1 MIEVKS
7 SSENRDETASAIGL
21 AIMQWQDA
29 TQAYDEAVGARLG
42 LNMAERHCIG
52 LLHGGP
58 QSAGAVATATGLTPA
73 AVTALIDRLEA
84 RGLLTRTR
92 SLEDR
97 RKVVIEATEA
107 TRELS
112 ARYYGAIARDAIK
125 TGNGGV
131 DGTQAGAPP
140 EGCRGTRP
148 ISCGRTYRTSTFS
161 GVMTSIFGGAAMHFT
176 ATRPNAFICSALR

>member
-1 MIEVKS
+1 MIELNS
-7 SSENRDETASAIGL
+7 SSDNRTVLTTAIGL
-21 AIMQWQDA
+21 AVMQWQDA
-29 TQAYDEAVGARLG
+29 TQAYDEAVGVRLG

-58 QSAGAVATATGLTPA
+58 QSAGAIATATGLTPA

-97 RKVVIEATEA
+97 RKVVIEATET

-112 ARYYGAIARDAIK
+112 ARYYGAIAREGEKVIAIFSDAELATISRFVNAALDLQRDQLARLK
-125 TGNGGV
+125 AEGS
-131 DGTQAGAPP
+131 DAP
-140 EGCRGTRP
+140 
-148 ISCGRTYRTSTFS
+148 GR
-161 GVMTSIFGGAAMHFT
+161 
-176 ATRPNAFICSALR
+176 

>member
-1 MIEVKS
+1 MIEVNS
-7 SSENRDETASAIGL
+7 SSGKRDEMTMAIGL

-29 TQAYDEAVGARLG
+29 TQAYDEAVGVRLG

-52 LLHGGP
+52 LLYGGP

-107 TRELS
+107 TRDLS
-112 ARYYGAIARDAIK
+112 ARYYGAIAR
-125 TGNGGV
+125 
-131 DGTQAGAPP
+131 
-140 EGCRGTRP
+140 EGEKV
-148 ISCGRTYRTSTFS
+148 IATFS
-161 GVMTSIFGGAAMHFT
+161 DAELTTISRFVSAALGLQRDQLARLKAEAPT
-176 ATRPNAFICSALR
+176 PPDGR

>member
-1 MIEVKS
+1 MIELNS
-7 SSENRDETASAIGL
+7 SSENRDGMTRAIGL

-112 ARYYGAIARDAIK
+112 ARYYGAIAR
-125 TGNGGV
+125 
-131 DGTQAGAPP
+131 
-140 EGCRGTRP
+140 EGEKV
-148 ISCGRTYRTSTFS
+148 IATFS
-161 GVMTSIFGGAAMHFT
+161 DAELATISRFVNT
-176 ATRPNAFICSALR
+176 ALDLQRDQLARLKAEGPDTPNGR

>member
-1 MIEVKS
+1 MIEINS
-7 SSENRDETASAIGL
+7 SSRYRDEIAAAIGL
-21 AIMQWQDA
+21 AVMQWQDA

-52 LLHGGP
+52 LLYGGP
-58 QSAGAVATATGLTPA
+58 QSAGAIATATGLTPA

-107 TRELS
+107 TRDLS
-112 ARYYGAIARDAIK
+112 ARYYGAIAK
-125 TGNGGV
+125 
-131 DGTQAGAPP
+131 
-140 EGCRGTRP
+140 EGEKV
-148 ISCGRTYRTSTFS
+148 IATFS
-161 GVMTSIFGGAAMHFT
+161 DAELATISRFVNAALDLQRAQLARLKAEGSDT
-176 ATRPNAFICSALR
+176 PGR

>member
-1 MIEVKS
+1 MIEINS
-7 SSENRDETASAIGL
+7 SSRNRTEMTAEIGL

-52 LLHGGP
+52 LLYGGP

-107 TRELS
+107 TRDLS
-112 ARYYGAIARDAIK
+112 ERYYGAIAR
-125 TGNGGV
+125 
-131 DGTQAGAPP
+131 
-140 EGCRGTRP
+140 EGEKV
-148 ISCGRTYRTSTFS
+148 IATFS
-161 GVMTSIFGGAAMHFT
+161 DAELATISRFVQAALDLQR
-176 ATRPNAFICSALR
+176 AQLARLKAEGPDAER

>member
-97 RKVVIEATEA
+97 RKVVIEATES

-112 ARYYGAIARDAIK
+112 ARYYGAIAR
-125 TGNGGV
+125 
-131 DGTQAGAPP
+131 
-140 EGCRGTRP
+140 EGEKV
-148 ISCGRTYRTSTFS
+148 IATFS
-161 GVMTSIFGGAAMHFT
+161 DAELATISRFVNAALDLQRDQLARLKAEGPDT
-176 ATRPNAFICSALR
+176 PNGR

>member
-1 MIEVKS
+1 MVEINS
-7 SSENRDETASAIGL
+7 SRRYRDEIAAAIGL
-21 AIMQWQDA
+21 AVMQWQDA

-58 QSAGAVATATGLTPA
+58 QSAGAIATATGLTPA

-107 TRELS
+107 TRDLS
-112 ARYYGAIARDAIK
+112 ARYYGAIAK
-125 TGNGGV
+125 
-131 DGTQAGAPP
+131 
-140 EGCRGTRP
+140 EGEKV
-148 ISCGRTYRTSTFS
+148 IATFS
-161 GVMTSIFGGAAMHFT
+161 DAELATISRFVNAALDLQRAQLARLKAEGSDTSG
-176 ATRPNAFICSALR
+176 R

>member
-1 MIEVKS
+1 MIEINS
-7 SSENRDETASAIGL
+7 SSENRTEMTTAIGL

-29 TQAYDEAVGARLG
+29 TQAYDEAVGLRLG

-58 QSAGAVATATGLTPA
+58 QSAGAIATATGLTPA

-97 RKVVIEATEA
+97 RKVVIEATKA
-107 TRELS
+107 TRDLS
-112 ARYYGAIARDAIK
+112 ARYYGTIAR
-125 TGNGGV
+125 
-131 DGTQAGAPP
+131 
-140 EGCRGTRP
+140 EGEKV
-148 ISCGRTYRTSTFS
+148 IATFS
-161 GVMTSIFGGAAMHFT
+161 DAELATISRFVNAALDLQR
-176 ATRPNAFICSALR
+176 AQLARLKAEGLDNPGR

>member
-1 MIEVKS
+1 MIEINS
-7 SSENRDETASAIGL
+7 SSENRTELTRDIGL

-29 TQAYDEAVGARLG
+29 TQAYDEAVGVRLG

-58 QSAGAVATATGLTPA
+58 QSAGAIATATGLTPA

-107 TRELS
+107 TRNLS
-112 ARYYGAIARDAIK
+112 ARYYGAIAREGEKVIASFSDAELATISRFVNAALDLQRDQLARLK
-125 TGNGGV
+125 AE
-131 DGTQAGAPP
+131 GTD
-140 EGCRGTRP
+140 
-148 ISCGRTYRTSTFS
+148 
-161 GVMTSIFGGAAMHFT
+161 AA
-176 ATRPNAFICSALR
+176 

>member
-1 MIEVKS
+1 MIEVNS
-7 SSENRDETASAIGL
+7 SSKNRNEITAAIGH
-21 AIMQWQDA
+21 AVMQWQDA

-73 AVTALIDRLEA
+73 AVTALIDRLAA

-112 ARYYGAIARDAIK
+112 ARYYGAIAK
-125 TGNGGV
+125 
-131 DGTQAGAPP
+131 
-140 EGCRGTRP
+140 EGEKV
-148 ISCGRTYRTSTFS
+148 IATFS
-161 GVMTSIFGGAAMHFT
+161 DAELATISRFVNAALDLQR
-176 ATRPNAFICSALR
+176 AQLERLKAQGPDAREL

>member
-1 MIEVKS
+1 MIEINS
-7 SSENRDETASAIGL
+7 SSGLRDEMTAAIGL

-29 TQAYDEAVGARLG
+29 TQAYDEAVGMRLG
-42 LNMAERHCIG
+42 LNMAERHCLG
-52 LLHGGP
+52 LLYGGP

-84 RGLLTRTR
+84 RGYLTRTR

-112 ARYYGAIARDAIK
+112 ARYYGAIAK
-125 TGNGGV
+125 
-131 DGTQAGAPP
+131 
-140 EGCRGTRP
+140 EGEKV
-148 ISCGRTYRTSTFS
+148 IATFS
-161 GVMTSIFGGAAMHFT
+161 DAELATISRFVNAALDLQRAQLARLKAEGADT
-176 ATRPNAFICSALR
+176 PVR

>member
-1 MIEVKS
+1 MIETNS
-7 SSENRDETASAIGL
+7 SSQNRADMTTAIGL

-52 LLHGGP
+52 LLYGGP
-58 QSAGAVATATGLTPA
+58 QSAGAIAIATGLTPA

-107 TRELS
+107 TRDLS
-112 ARYYGAIARDAIK
+112 ARYYGAIAR
-125 TGNGGV
+125 
-131 DGTQAGAPP
+131 
-140 EGCRGTRP
+140 EGEKVVA
-148 ISCGRTYRTSTFS
+148 TFS
-161 GVMTSIFGGAAMHFT
+161 DAELATISRFVHAALDLQRDQL
-176 ATRPNAFICSALR
+176 ARLKAEGPDAPGR

>member
-1 MIEVKS
+1 MIELNS
-7 SSENRDETASAIGL
+7 SSENRNEMTTAIGL

-29 TQAYDEAVGARLG
+29 TQAYDEAVGVRLG

-52 LLHGGP
+52 LLYGGP
-58 QSAGAVATATGLTPA
+58 QSAGAIATATGLTPA

-107 TRELS
+107 TRDLS
-112 ARYYGAIARDAIK
+112 ARYYGAIAR
-125 TGNGGV
+125 
-131 DGTQAGAPP
+131 
-140 EGCRGTRP
+140 EGEKV
-148 ISCGRTYRTSTFS
+148 IATFS
-161 GVMTSIFGGAAMHFT
+161 DAELATISRFVTT
-176 ATRPNAFICSALR
+176 ALDLQRDQLARLKAEGTDV

>member
-1 MIEVKS
+1 MIEINS
-7 SSENRDETASAIGL
+7 SSVHRDEMTAAIGL
-21 AIMQWQDA
+21 AVMQWQDA
-29 TQAYDEAVGARLG
+29 TQAYDEAVGTKLG

-52 LLHGGP
+52 LLYSGP
-58 QSAGAVATATGLTPA
+58 QSAGAIATATGLTPA

-112 ARYYGAIARDAIK
+112 SRYYGAIAK
-125 TGNGGV
+125 
-131 DGTQAGAPP
+131 
-140 EGCRGTRP
+140 EGEKV
-148 ISCGRTYRTSTFS
+148 IATFS
-161 GVMTSIFGGAAMHFT
+161 DAELATISRFINAALDLQRAQLARLKAERADT
-176 ATRPNAFICSALR
+176 PVR

>member
-1 MIEVKS
+1 MIELNS
-7 SSENRDETASAIGL
+7 SSRNRAELTTAIGL

-29 TQAYDEAVGARLG
+29 TQAYDEAVGMRLG
-42 LNMAERHCIG
+42 LNMAERLCIG

-58 QSAGAVATATGLTPA
+58 QSAGAIATATGLTPA

-97 RKVVIEATEA
+97 RKVVIEATES

-112 ARYYGAIARDAIK
+112 ARYYGAIAR
-125 TGNGGV
+125 GG
-131 DGTQAGAPP
+131 
-140 EGCRGTRP
+140 EKL
-148 ISCGRTYRTSTFS
+148 I
-161 GVMTSIFGGAAMHFT
+161 
-176 ATRPNAFICSALR
+176 AT

>member
-1 MIEVKS
+1 MIEIKS
-7 SSENRDETASAIGL
+7 SSENRNAMTTAIGL

-29 TQAYDEAVGARLG
+29 TQAYDDAVGMRLG

-92 SLEDR
+92 SVEDR

-112 ARYYGAIARDAIK
+112 ARYYGAIA
-125 TGNGGV
+125 
-131 DGTQAGAPP
+131 Q
-140 EGCRGTRP
+140 EGEKVIASFSYDELAT
-148 ISCGRTYRTSTFS
+148 ISRF
-161 GVMTSIFGGAAMHFT
+161 VNAALDLQR
-176 ATRPNAFICSALR
+176 AQLARLKAEGPDSLQR

>member
-1 MIEVKS
+1 MIEVNS
-7 SSENRDETASAIGL
+7 SSKNRNEITAAIGL
-21 AIMQWQDA
+21 AVMQWQDA

-73 AVTALIDRLEA
+73 AVTALIDRLAA

-112 ARYYGAIARDAIK
+112 ARYYGAIAK
-125 TGNGGV
+125 
-131 DGTQAGAPP
+131 
-140 EGCRGTRP
+140 EGEKV
-148 ISCGRTYRTSTFS
+148 IATFS
-161 GVMTSIFGGAAMHFT
+161 DAELATISRFVNAALDLQR
-176 ATRPNAFICSALR
+176 AQLERLKAEGPDARGL